1 MNWGYVAYVALMAAL
16 VIAYLQ
22 GVRSYGLSFKRM
34 AKIAAIWAV
43 IIIGGYFIVSRV
55 FGIN

>member
-1 MNWGYVAYVALMAAL
+1 MAAL